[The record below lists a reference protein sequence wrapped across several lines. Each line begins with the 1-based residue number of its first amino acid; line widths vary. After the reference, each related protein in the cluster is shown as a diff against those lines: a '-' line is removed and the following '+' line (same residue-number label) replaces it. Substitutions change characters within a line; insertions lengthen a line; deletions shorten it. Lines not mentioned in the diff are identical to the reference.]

1 MATIRSRHNGITT
14 TTAAE
19 EVKSSSNNNNSKL
32 EKGKGNPE
40 KSDPMIY
47 IIFVSLLFDLLA
59 FTIILPLLPSLLEY
73 YRQNDTSGLYAV
85 LTESVRWFQQ
95 LLGAPERYISVL
107 FGGFLGSMFSFLQF
121 VASPIVGGL
130 SDYYGRKPVLLVCA
144 SGIALSY
151 LIWACSSNFALFVL
165 ARFVGGISKGNISL
179 CMSVITDVSSVKTR
193 GRGMALVGVAFSLG
207 FIVGPMIGALFAIF
221 SDKSGG
227 AWFVLPSLLAFGLA
241 AGDLLVLACCLRE
254 TLPKEKRVKEIS
266 SALSYGLQLL
276 NFSAIFRFAAIKN
289 VPKKDIEALRS
300 IGLIYFLYL
309 FLYSG
314 LEFTVTFLM
323 YHKFGYTSM
332 DQAKMF
338 LTTGMRG
345 CNSFSF
351 NNVLIDPVLL
361 IAGVIMTLLQGS
373 VVRRLPEA
381 KIKGYAIFSL
391 YLIVP
396 AFVLIGL
403 AESSRVL
410 YAGMILFA
418 ISTAFA
424 VTCLTTLVSKYGND
438 DQKGSVLG
446 IFRSLGALARALGP
460 VVGSI
465 AFWCVG
471 SKITYIAGG
480 LLLIYPALALQRAR
494 I

>member
-1 MATIRSRHNGITT
+1 MADLRSRHNG
-14 TTAAE
+14 TAAVE
-19 EVKSSSNNNNSKL
+19 KQTHSQTGSHHHNNNKALDKEASEN
-32 EKGKGNPE
+32 GKPE

-59 FTIILPLLPSLLEY
+59 FTIILPLLPSLLEH
-73 YRQNDTSGLYAV
+73 YRQNDSSGLYAV
-85 LTESVRWFQQ
+85 LTDRVRWFQQ
-95 LLGAPERYISVL
+95 LLGAPDRYISVL

-130 SDYYGRKPVLLVCA
+130 SDYYGRKPVLLTCA

-221 SDKSGG
+221 SDKSGST
-227 AWFVLPSLLAFGLA
+227 WFVLPSLLAFGLA
-241 AGDLLVLACCLRE
+241 VGDLVVLACCLRE

-289 VPKKDIEALRS
+289 VPKKDIAALRS
-300 IGLIYFLYL
+300 IGLVYFLYL

-338 LTTGMRG
+338 LTTG
-345 CNSFSF
+345 
-351 NNVLIDPVLL
+351 
-361 IAGVIMTLLQGS
+361 VIMTLLQGS

-396 AFVLIGL
+396 AFVVVGL
-403 AESSRVL
+403 AEGSRML
-410 YAGMILFA
+410 YAGMTLFA

-460 VVGSI
+460 VVGCI

-471 SKITYIAGG
+471 SRITYIAGG
-480 LLLIYPALALQRAR
+480 LLLIYPAVALQRAR

>member
-1 MATIRSRHNGITT
+1 MAALRSRHNGSL
-14 TTAAE
+14 
-19 EVKSSSNNNNSKL
+19 EVEKETHSSNHNNNKPEEESSK
-32 EKGKGNPE
+32 KGNADR
-40 KSDPMIY
+40 SDPMIY

-73 YRQNDTSGLYAV
+73 YRQNDSSGLYEV
-85 LTESVRWFQQ
+85 LTDQVRWFQQ

-193 GRGMALVGVAFSLG
+193 GRGMAFVGVAFSVG

-241 AGDLLVLACCLRE
+241 IGDLLVLTCCLRE

-300 IGLIYFLYL
+300 VGLIYFLYL

-338 LTTGMRG
+338 LTTG
-345 CNSFSF
+345 
-351 NNVLIDPVLL
+351 
-361 IAGVIMTLLQGS
+361 VIMTLLQGS

-381 KIKGYAIFSL
+381 KIKSYAIFSL

-396 AFVLIGL
+396 AFVLVGL
-403 AESSRVL
+403 ADGSGML
-410 YAGMILFA
+410 YAGMTLFA

-460 VVGSI
+460 VVGCI

-471 SKITYIAGG
+471 SRITYIAGG
-480 LLLIYPALALQRAR
+480 LLLIYPAYALQRAR

>member
-1 MATIRSRHNGITT
+1 MEALRNRQNKI
-14 TTAAE
+14 AAPETE
-19 EVKSSSNNNNSKL
+19 EHPNKTNNNNNNAGQK
-32 EKGKGNPE
+32 E

-47 IIFVSLLFDLLA
+47 IIFLSLLFDLLA

-73 YRQNDTSGLYAV
+73 YRINDSSGLYAS
-85 LTESVRWFQQ
+85 LTTRVKWFQN
-95 LLGAPERYISVL
+95 LLGAPDRYLSVL

-121 VASPIVGGL
+121 LASPIVGSL
-130 SDYYGRKPVLLVCA
+130 SDYYGRKPVLLICA

-151 LIWACSSNFALFVL
+151 LIWALSSNFALFVL
-165 ARFVGGISKGNISL
+165 ARIVGGISKGNISL
-179 CMSVITDVSSVKTR
+179 CMSVITDVSSVRTR

-207 FIVGPMIGALFAIF
+207 FIIGPMIGAMFAIF
-221 SDKSGG
+221 SNKSASGG
-227 AWFVLPSLLAFGLA
+227 AWFVLPSLLALGLA
-241 AGDLLVLACCLRE
+241 LGDVLLLVCCLRE
-254 TLPKEKRVKEIS
+254 TLPKEKRAREIA

-276 NFSAIFRFAAIKN
+276 NVSAIFRFAAIKN
-289 VPKKDIEALRS
+289 VPRKEIQALRT

-338 LTTGMRG
+338 LTTG
-345 CNSFSF
+345 
-351 NNVLIDPVLL
+351 VV
-361 IAGVIMTLLQGS
+361 MTLLQGS

-381 KIKGYAIFSL
+381 KIKSYAIFSL

-396 AFVLIGL
+396 AFVLVGL
-403 AESSRVL
+403 AENSRML

-471 SKITYIAGG
+471 SKISYITGG
-480 LLLIYPALALQRAR
+480 LLLIYPAFALQRAR

>member
-1 MATIRSRHNGITT
+1 MADLRSRPNA
-14 TTAAE
+14 TAT
-19 EVKSSSNNNNSKL
+19 SNFNNNKVEKEASENGKENSKKL
-32 EKGKGNPE
+32 E

-47 IIFVSLLFDLLA
+47 VVFISLLFDLLA

-73 YRQNDTSGLYAV
+73 YRQNDASGLYAV
-85 LTESVRWFQQ
+85 LTERVRWFQQ

-144 SGIALSY
+144 TGIALSY

-207 FIVGPMIGALFAIF
+207 FIVGPMIGAMFAIF
-221 SDKSGG
+221 SDKSASGG
-227 AWFVLPSLLAFGLA
+227 AWFVLPSLLACGLA
-241 AGDLLVLACCLRE
+241 TGDLLVVAFCLRE

-289 VPKKDIEALRS
+289 VPKKDIDALRS

-338 LTTGMRG
+338 LTTG
-345 CNSFSF
+345 
-351 NNVLIDPVLL
+351 I
-361 IAGVIMTLLQGS
+361 IMTLLQGS

-396 AFVLIGL
+396 AFILVGL
-403 AESSRVL
+403 AEGSRML

-460 VVGSI
+460 VVGCI

-494 I
+494 V

>member
-1 MATIRSRHNGITT
+1 MAALRSRHNGSL
-14 TTAAE
+14 
-19 EVKSSSNNNNSKL
+19 EVEKETNSSNHNNNKPEKESSKK
-32 EKGKGNPE
+32 ENAE

-73 YRQNDTSGLYAV
+73 YRQNDSSGLYAV
-85 LTESVRWFQQ
+85 LTDRVRWFQQ

-241 AGDLLVLACCLRE
+241 IGDLLVLACCLRE

-289 VPKKDIEALRS
+289 VPRKDIEALRS
-300 IGLIYFLYL
+300 VGLIYFLYL

-338 LTTGMRG
+338 LTTG
-345 CNSFSF
+345 
-351 NNVLIDPVLL
+351 
-361 IAGVIMTLLQGS
+361 VIMTLLQGS

-381 KIKGYAIFSL
+381 KIKSYAIFSL

-396 AFVLIGL
+396 AFVLVGL
-403 AESSRVL
+403 AEGSRML
-410 YAGMILFA
+410 YAGMTLFA

-460 VVGSI
+460 VVGCI

-471 SKITYIAGG
+471 SRITYIAGG
-480 LLLIYPALALQRAR
+480 LLLIYPAFALQRAR

>member
-1 MATIRSRHNGITT
+1 MADLRSRPNATST
-14 TTAAE
+14 
-19 EVKSSSNNNNSKL
+19 SNFNNNKVEKEAKENGKENSK
-32 EKGKGNPE
+32 KAE

-47 IIFVSLLFDLLA
+47 VVFISLLFDLLA

-73 YRQNDTSGLYAV
+73 YRQNDASGLYAV
-85 LTESVRWFQQ
+85 LTERVRWFQQ

-144 SGIALSY
+144 TGIALSY
-151 LIWACSSNFALFVL
+151 LIWAFSSNFALFVL

-207 FIVGPMIGALFAIF
+207 FIVGPMIGAMFAIF
-221 SDKSGG
+221 SDKSASGG

-241 AGDLLVLACCLRE
+241 TGDLLVLAFCLRE

-289 VPKKDIEALRS
+289 VPKKDIDALRS

-338 LTTGMRG
+338 LTTG
-345 CNSFSF
+345 
-351 NNVLIDPVLL
+351 
-361 IAGVIMTLLQGS
+361 VIMTLLQGS

-381 KIKGYAIFSL
+381 KIKAYAIFSL

-396 AFVLIGL
+396 AFILVGL
-403 AESSRVL
+403 AEGSRML

-460 VVGSI
+460 VVGCI

-471 SKITYIAGG
+471 SKITYIVGG

-494 I
+494 V

>member
-1 MATIRSRHNGITT
+1 MATLRNRLHTT
-14 TTAAE
+14 ETTKE
-19 EVKSSSNNNNSKL
+19 RPETDSQQIVTNNNND
-32 EKGKGNPE
+32 GKQQGKEAATKNAEPKE
-40 KSDPMIY
+40 KSDRMIY
-47 IIFVSLLFDLLA
+47 IIFLSLLFDLLA

-73 YRQNDTSGLYAV
+73 YRVNDSSGLYNV
-85 LTESVRWFQQ
+85 LTERVRWFQQ

-107 FGGFLGSMFSFLQF
+107 FGGFLGSMYSFLQF
-121 VASPIVGGL
+121 LASPIVGGL

-151 LIWACSSNFALFVL
+151 LLWACSGNFALFVL

-207 FIVGPMIGALFAIF
+207 FIVGPMIGAMFAIF
-221 SDKSGG
+221 SNKSASGG
-227 AWFVLPSLLAFGLA
+227 AWFVLPSLLALGLA
-241 AGDLLVLACCLRE
+241 LGDLLVLTCCLRE

-276 NFSAIFRFAAIKN
+276 NVSSIFRFAAIKN
-289 VPKKDIEALRS
+289 VPKKDKDALQS
-300 IGLIYFLYL
+300 IGMIYFLYL

-338 LTTGMRG
+338 LTTG
-345 CNSFSF
+345 
-351 NNVLIDPVLL
+351 
-361 IAGVIMTLLQGS
+361 VIMTLIQGS
-373 VVRRLPEA
+373 VVRRLPDA
-381 KIKGYAIFSL
+381 KIKSYAIFSL

-396 AFVLIGL
+396 AFVLVGL
-403 AESSRVL
+403 AEGSRML

-480 LLLIYPALALQRAR
+480 ILLVYPAIALQRAH

>member
-1 MATIRSRHNGITT
+1 MAELRSRHNGTI
-14 TTAAE
+14 AVE
-19 EVKSSSNNNNSKL
+19 KESQPSNHNNNKLDKELSKN
-32 EKGKGNPE
+32 GNAE

-73 YRQNDTSGLYAV
+73 YRQNDSSGLYAV
-85 LTESVRWFQQ
+85 LTDRVRWFQQ

-144 SGIALSY
+144 AGIALSY

-207 FIVGPMIGALFAIF
+207 FIVGPMIGAVFAIF
-221 SDKSGG
+221 SDKSGS

-241 AGDLLVLACCLRE
+241 AGDLLVLSFCLRE

-276 NFSAIFRFAAIKN
+276 NFQAIFRFAAIKN

-338 LTTGMRG
+338 LTTG
-345 CNSFSF
+345 
-351 NNVLIDPVLL
+351 I
-361 IAGVIMTLLQGS
+361 IMTLLQGS

-396 AFVLIGL
+396 AFVLVGL
-403 AESSRVL
+403 AEGSRML
-410 YAGMILFA
+410 YAGMTLFA

-460 VVGSI
+460 VVGCI

-471 SKITYIAGG
+471 SRITYIAGG
-480 LLLIYPALALQRAR
+480 LLLIYPAMALQRAR

>member
-1 MATIRSRHNGITT
+1 MENQSHSQTGSHHH
-14 TTAAE
+14 
-19 EVKSSSNNNNSKL
+19 NNNKALDKEASEN
-32 EKGKGNPE
+32 GKPE

-59 FTIILPLLPSLLEY
+59 FTIILPLLPSLLEH
-73 YRQNDTSGLYAV
+73 YRQNDSSGLYAV
-85 LTESVRWFQQ
+85 LTDRVRWFQQ
-95 LLGAPERYISVL
+95 LLGAPDRYISVL

-130 SDYYGRKPVLLVCA
+130 SDYYGRKPVLLACA

-221 SDKSGG
+221 SDKSGST
-227 AWFVLPSLLAFGLA
+227 WFVLPSLLAFGLA
-241 AGDLLVLACCLRE
+241 VGDLVVLACCLRE

-289 VPKKDIEALRS
+289 VPKKDIAALRS
-300 IGLIYFLYL
+300 IGLVYFLYL

-338 LTTGMRG
+338 LTTG
-345 CNSFSF
+345 
-351 NNVLIDPVLL
+351 
-361 IAGVIMTLLQGS
+361 VIMTLLQGS

-396 AFVLIGL
+396 AFVVVGL
-403 AESSRVL
+403 AEGSRML
-410 YAGMILFA
+410 YAGMTLFA

-460 VVGSI
+460 VVGCI

-471 SKITYIAGG
+471 SRITYIAGG
-480 LLLIYPALALQRAR
+480 LLLIYPAMALQRAR

>member
-1 MATIRSRHNGITT
+1 MADLRSRPNA
-14 TTAAE
+14 TAT
-19 EVKSSSNNNNSKL
+19 SNFNNNKVEKEARENGKENSK
-32 EKGKGNPE
+32 KPE

-47 IIFVSLLFDLLA
+47 VVFISLLFDLLA

-73 YRQNDTSGLYAV
+73 YRQNDASGLYAV
-85 LTESVRWFQQ
+85 LTERVRWFQQ

-144 SGIALSY
+144 TGIALSY

-207 FIVGPMIGALFAIF
+207 FIVGPMIGAMFAIF
-221 SDKSGG
+221 SDKSASGG
-227 AWFVLPSLLAFGLA
+227 AWFVLPSLLACGLA
-241 AGDLLVLACCLRE
+241 TGDLLVVAFCLRE

-289 VPKKDIEALRS
+289 VPKKDIDALRS

-338 LTTGMRG
+338 LTTG
-345 CNSFSF
+345 
-351 NNVLIDPVLL
+351 I
-361 IAGVIMTLLQGS
+361 IMTLLQGS

-396 AFVLIGL
+396 AFILVGL
-403 AESSRVL
+403 AEGSGML

-460 VVGSI
+460 VVGCI

-494 I
+494 V

>member
-1 MATIRSRHNGITT
+1 
-14 TTAAE
+14 
-19 EVKSSSNNNNSKL
+19 SSNNNNSKD
-32 EKGKGNPE
+32 EKSKSADSGKPD

-47 IIFVSLLFDLLA
+47 IIFISLLFDLLA

-73 YRQNDTSGLYAV
+73 YRQNDASGLYAV
-85 LTESVRWFQQ
+85 LTERVRWFQQ

-144 SGIALSY
+144 VGASLHYVRLPATNFPPNLHPQSGIALSY
-151 LIWACSSNFALFVL
+151 LIWALSSNFALFVL

-179 CMSVITDVSSVKTR
+179 CMSVITDVSSVRTR

-207 FIVGPMIGALFAIF
+207 FIVGPMIGAMFAIF
-221 SDKSGG
+221 SNKTASGG
-227 AWFVLPSLLAFGLA
+227 AWFLLPSLLAFGLA
-241 AGDLLVLACCLRE
+241 AGDVLVLALCLRE
-254 TLPKEKRVKEIS
+254 TLPREKRVKEIS

-276 NFSAIFRFAAIKN
+276 NFSAIFRFAAIRN
-289 VPKKDIEALRS
+289 VPKKDIGALRS

-338 LTTGMRG
+338 LTTG
-345 CNSFSF
+345 
-351 NNVLIDPVLL
+351 
-361 IAGVIMTLLQGS
+361 VIMTLLQGS

-396 AFVLIGL
+396 AFVLVGL
-403 AESSRVL
+403 AEGSRML
-410 YAGMILFA
+410 YAGMTLFA

-460 VVGSI
+460 VVGCI

-471 SKITYIAGG
+471 SKVTYIAGG

>member
-1 MATIRSRHNGITT
+1 MAALRSRHNGTL
-14 TTAAE
+14 
-19 EVKSSSNNNNSKL
+19 EVEREKEPQASGHNNNK
-32 EKGKGNPE
+32 PE
-40 KSDPMIY
+40 KEPSQRGNAERSDPMIY

-73 YRQNDTSGLYAV
+73 YRQNDSSGLYAV
-85 LTESVRWFQQ
+85 LTDRVRWFQQ

-241 AGDLLVLACCLRE
+241 VGDLLVLACCLRE

-289 VPKKDIEALRS
+289 VPKKDLEALRS
-300 IGLIYFLYL
+300 IGVIYFLYL

-338 LTTGMRG
+338 LTTG
-345 CNSFSF
+345 
-351 NNVLIDPVLL
+351 
-361 IAGVIMTLLQGS
+361 VIMTLLQGS

-396 AFVLIGL
+396 AFVLVGL
-403 AESSRVL
+403 AEGSRML
-410 YAGMILFA
+410 YAGMTLFA

-460 VVGSI
+460 VVGCI

-471 SKITYIAGG
+471 SRITYIAGG
-480 LLLIYPALALQRAR
+480 LLLIYPAFALQRAR

>member
-1 MATIRSRHNGITT
+1 MADLRSRPNA
-14 TTAAE
+14 TAT
-19 EVKSSSNNNNSKL
+19 SNFNNNKVEKEAKENGKENSKKL
-32 EKGKGNPE
+32 E

-47 IIFVSLLFDLLA
+47 VVFLSLLFDLLA

-73 YRQNDTSGLYAV
+73 YRQNDASGLYAV
-85 LTESVRWFQQ
+85 LTERVRWFQQ

-144 SGIALSY
+144 TGIALSY

-207 FIVGPMIGALFAIF
+207 FIVGPMIGAMFAIF
-221 SDKSGG
+221 SDKSASGG
-227 AWFVLPSLLAFGLA
+227 AWFVLPSLLACGLA
-241 AGDLLVLACCLRE
+241 TGDLLVVAFCLRE

-289 VPKKDIEALRS
+289 VPKKDIDALRS

-338 LTTGMRG
+338 LTTG
-345 CNSFSF
+345 
-351 NNVLIDPVLL
+351 I
-361 IAGVIMTLLQGS
+361 IMTLLQGS

-396 AFVLIGL
+396 AFILVGL
-403 AESSRVL
+403 AEGSRML

-460 VVGSI
+460 VVGCI

-494 I
+494 V

>member
-1 MATIRSRHNGITT
+1 MAELRSRHNGTNSV
-14 TTAAE
+14 
-19 EVKSSSNNNNSKL
+19 VKESQATNHNNNKFDKEPTKNGKP
-32 EKGKGNPE
+32 EKG
-40 KSDPMIY
+40 DPMIY

-73 YRQNDTSGLYAV
+73 YRKNDSSGLYDV
-85 LTESVRWFQQ
+85 LTDRVRWFQQ

-227 AWFVLPSLLAFGLA
+227 SWFVLPSLLAFGLA
-241 AGDLLVLACCLRE
+241 IGDLLVLACCLRE

-289 VPKKDIEALRS
+289 VPKKDIESLRS

-338 LTTGMRG
+338 LTTG
-345 CNSFSF
+345 
-351 NNVLIDPVLL
+351 I
-361 IAGVIMTLLQGS
+361 IMTLLQGS

-396 AFVLIGL
+396 AFVLVGL
-403 AESSRVL
+403 AEGSRML
-410 YAGMILFA
+410 YAGMTLFA

-460 VVGSI
+460 VVGCI
-465 AFWCVG
+465 G
-471 SKITYIAGG
+471 E
-480 LLLIYPALALQRAR
+480 R
-494 I
+494 IFCGIVISF

>member
-1 MATIRSRHNGITT
+1 MATIRSRHNGATT

-19 EVKSSSNNNNSKL
+19 EVSQPSISSSNNNNKL
-32 EKGKGNPE
+32 GKGKENPE

-73 YRQNDTSGLYAV
+73 YRQNDTSGLYSV
-85 LTESVRWFQQ
+85 LTERVRWFQQ

-338 LTTGMRG
+338 LTTG
-345 CNSFSF
+345 
-351 NNVLIDPVLL
+351 
-361 IAGVIMTLLQGS
+361 VIMTLLQGS

-396 AFVLIGL
+396 AFVLVGL

-480 LLLIYPALALQRAR
+480 LLLIYPAVALQRAR

>member
-1 MATIRSRHNGITT
+1 MAELRSRPNATT
-14 TTAAE
+14 TTTNTTTD
-19 EVKSSSNNNNSKL
+19 SSNNNQKL
-32 EKGKGNPE
+32 GKEGTKNGGGSRGDQPE

-73 YRQNDTSGLYAV
+73 YRQNDASGLYAV
-85 LTESVRWFQQ
+85 LTDRVRWFQQ

-144 SGIALSY
+144 SGIAMSY
-151 LIWACSSNFALFVL
+151 LLWACSSNFALFVL

-207 FIVGPMIGALFAIF
+207 FIVGPMIGAMFAIF
-221 SDKSGG
+221 SDKSASGG

-241 AGDLLVLACCLRE
+241 VGDLLVLACCLKE
-254 TLPKEKRVKEIS
+254 TLPKAKRVKEIS

-338 LTTGMRG
+338 LTTG
-345 CNSFSF
+345 
-351 NNVLIDPVLL
+351 
-361 IAGVIMTLLQGS
+361 VIMTLLQGS

-396 AFVLIGL
+396 AFVLVGL
-403 AESSRVL
+403 AEGSRML
-410 YAGMILFA
+410 YAGMTLFA

-460 VVGSI
+460 FVGCI

-480 LLLIYPALALQRAR
+480 LLLIYPALALQRLR

>member
-1 MATIRSRHNGITT
+1 MADLRSRQNGTV
-14 TTAAE
+14 AVEKQNQVQAG
-19 EVKSSSNNNNSKL
+19 SHHNNNRGLDKEASAN
-32 EKGKGNPE
+32 GKPE

-59 FTIILPLLPSLLEY
+59 FTIILPLLPSLLEH
-73 YRQNDTSGLYAV
+73 YRHNDSSGLYAV
-85 LTESVRWFQQ
+85 LTDRVRWFQQ

-121 VASPIVGGL
+121 VTSPIVGGL
-130 SDYYGRKPVLLVCA
+130 SDYYGRKPVLLTCA
-144 SGIALSY
+144 TGIALSY
-151 LIWACSSNFALFVL
+151 LLWACSSNFALFVL

-179 CMSVITDVSSVKTR
+179 CMSVITDVSSVQTR

-221 SDKSGG
+221 SDKSGST
-227 AWFVLPSLLAFGLA
+227 WFVLPSLLAFGLGV
-241 AGDLLVLACCLRE
+241 GDLLVLACCLRE

-289 VPKKDIEALRS
+289 VPRKDISALRS

-338 LTTGMRG
+338 LTTG
-345 CNSFSF
+345 
-351 NNVLIDPVLL
+351 
-361 IAGVIMTLLQGS
+361 VIMTLLQGS

-396 AFVLIGL
+396 AFVIVGL
-403 AESSRVL
+403 AEGSRML
-410 YAGMILFA
+410 YAGMTLFA

-460 VVGSI
+460 VVGCI

-471 SKITYIAGG
+471 SRITYIAGG
-480 LLLIYPALALQRAR
+480 LLLIYPAVALQRSR

>member
-1 MATIRSRHNGITT
+1 MSSIRNLSKPD
-14 TTAAE
+14 
-19 EVKSSSNNNNSKL
+19 VDNNNSDSQTKQQNA
-32 EKGKGNPE
+32 ESKE

-47 IIFVSLLFDLLA
+47 IIFASLLFDLLA
-59 FTIILPLLPSLLEY
+59 FTIILPLLPSLLEH
-73 YRQNDTSGLYAV
+73 YRTNDSSGLYAI
-85 LTESVRWFQQ
+85 LTDRVRWFQE
-95 LLGAPERYISVL
+95 LVGAPERYTSVL

-121 VASPIVGGL
+121 LASPIVGGL
-130 SDYYGRKPVLLVCA
+130 SDYYGRKPLLLICA
-144 SGIALSY
+144 SGISLSY
-151 LIWACSSNFALFVL
+151 LLWACSSNFALFVL

-179 CMSVITDVSSVKTR
+179 CMSVITDVSSVRTR

-207 FIVGPMIGALFAIF
+207 FIVGPMIGAMFAIF
-221 SDKSGG
+221 SNKTASGG
-227 AWFVLPSLLAFGLA
+227 AWFVLPSLLALA
-241 AGDLLVLACCLRE
+241 LSLGDLLILAFCLRE
-254 TLPKEKRVKEIS
+254 TLPKEKRVREIS
-266 SALSYGLQLL
+266 SAMSYALQLL
-276 NFSAIFRFAAIKN
+276 NISSIFRFSAIKK
-289 VPKKDIEALRS
+289 VPKKDIEALRA

-338 LTTGMRG
+338 LTTG
-345 CNSFSF
+345 
-351 NNVLIDPVLL
+351 L
-361 IAGVIMTLLQGS
+361 IMTLLQGS
-373 VVRRLPEA
+373 VVRRLPES
-381 KIKGYAIFSL
+381 KIKRYAIFNL

-396 AFVLIGL
+396 AFILVGL
-403 AESSRVL
+403 AESSRLL

-418 ISTAFA
+418 ISTAFV

-480 LLLIYPALALQRAR
+480 ILLIYPAVALQRAH

>member
-1 MATIRSRHNGITT
+1 MADLRSRPNATSI
-14 TTAAE
+14 
-19 EVKSSSNNNNSKL
+19 SNFNNNNKVDKEAKENGKENSK
-32 EKGKGNPE
+32 KAE

-47 IIFVSLLFDLLA
+47 VVFISLLFDLLA

-73 YRQNDTSGLYAV
+73 YRQNDASGLYAL
-85 LTESVRWFQQ
+85 LTERVRWFQQ

-144 SGIALSY
+144 TGIALSY
-151 LIWACSSNFALFVL
+151 LIWAFSSNFALFVL

-207 FIVGPMIGALFAIF
+207 FIVGPMIGAMFAIF
-221 SDKSGG
+221 SDKSASGG
-227 AWFVLPSLLAFGLA
+227 TWFVLPSLLAFGLA
-241 AGDLLVLACCLRE
+241 TGDLLVLAFCLRE

-289 VPKKDIEALRS
+289 VPKKDIDALRS

-338 LTTGMRG
+338 LTTG
-345 CNSFSF
+345 
-351 NNVLIDPVLL
+351 
-361 IAGVIMTLLQGS
+361 VIMTLLQGS

-381 KIKGYAIFSL
+381 KIKVYAIFSL

-396 AFVLIGL
+396 AFILVGL
-403 AESSRVL
+403 AEGSRML

-460 VVGSI
+460 VVGCI

-494 I
+494 V

>member
-1 MATIRSRHNGITT
+1 MANIRSRHNTT
-14 TTAAE
+14 KSELEAKEETESLTTN
-19 EVKSSSNNNNSKL
+19 SSGHNNNNNDGKEPSTTNTK
-32 EKGKGNPE
+32 EKCD
-40 KSDPMIY
+40 SMVY
-47 IIFVSLLFDLLA
+47 IIFLSLLFDLLA

-73 YRQNDTSGLYAV
+73 YRLHDSSGLYAV
-85 LTESVRWFQQ
+85 LTDRVRWFQQ
-95 LLGAPERYISVL
+95 LVGAPERYISVL

-121 VASPIVGGL
+121 LASPIVGGL

-144 SGIALSY
+144 SGIAASY
-151 LIWACSSNFALFVL
+151 LIWALSSNFALFVL

-179 CMSVITDVSSVKTR
+179 CMSVITDVSSEKTR
-193 GRGMALVGVAFSLG
+193 GRGMALVGIAFSLG
-207 FIVGPMIGALFAIF
+207 FIVGPMIGAMFAIY
-221 SDKSGG
+221 SNKSSSGG
-227 AWFVLPSLLAFGLA
+227 SWFVLPSLLALA
-241 AGDLLVLACCLRE
+241 LALGDLLVLVFCLKE
-254 TLPKEKRVKEIS
+254 TLPKEKRMKQIS
-266 SALSYGLQLL
+266 SSLSYASQLL
-276 NFSAIFRFAAIKN
+276 NVSSIFRFSAIKN
-289 VPKKDIEALRS
+289 VAKKDIEALRS
-300 IGLIYFLYL
+300 LGLIYFLYL

-338 LTTGMRG
+338 LTTG
-345 CNSFSF
+345 
-351 NNVLIDPVLL
+351 I
-361 IAGVIMTLLQGS
+361 IMTILQGS
-373 VVRRLPEA
+373 VVRRLPA
-381 KIKGYAIFSL
+381 TKTKSYAIYSL

-396 AFVLIGL
+396 AFVLVGL
-403 AESSRVL
+403 AEGSGML

-424 VTCLTTLVSKYGND
+424 VSCLTTLVSKYGND

-471 SKITYIAGG
+471 SKITYITGG
-480 LLLIYPALALQRAR
+480 LLLIYPGVALQRLR

>member
-1 MATIRSRHNGITT
+1 MADLRSRHNGTVAVEKQNQVQT
-14 TTAAE
+14 G
-19 EVKSSSNNNNSKL
+19 SRHNNNEGLDKEASAN
-32 EKGKGNPE
+32 EKPE

-59 FTIILPLLPSLLEY
+59 FTIILPLLPSLLEH
-73 YRQNDTSGLYAV
+73 YRQNDSSGLYAV
-85 LTESVRWFQQ
+85 LTDRVRWFQQ

-130 SDYYGRKPVLLVCA
+130 SDYYGRKPILLACA
-144 SGIALSY
+144 TGIALSY
-151 LIWACSSNFALFVL
+151 LLWACSSNFALFVL

-221 SDKSGG
+221 SDKSGST
-227 AWFVLPSLLAFGLA
+227 WFVLPSLLAFGLA
-241 AGDLLVLACCLRE
+241 VGDLLVLACCLRE

-289 VPKKDIEALRS
+289 VPKKDIAALRS

-338 LTTGMRG
+338 LTTG
-345 CNSFSF
+345 
-351 NNVLIDPVLL
+351 
-361 IAGVIMTLLQGS
+361 VIMTLLQGS

-396 AFVLIGL
+396 AFVIVGL
-403 AESSRVL
+403 AEGSRML
-410 YAGMILFA
+410 YAGMTLFA

-460 VVGSI
+460 VVGCI

-480 LLLIYPALALQRAR
+480 LLLIYPAVALQRAR

>member
-1 MATIRSRHNGITT
+1 MATLRNRQSSTT
-14 TTAAE
+14 TSISDQ
-19 EVKSSSNNNNSKL
+19 KSSDNTNKNIKDVAL
-32 EKGKGNPE
+32 KE

-47 IIFVSLLFDLLA
+47 IIFMSLLLDLLA

-73 YRQNDTSGLYAV
+73 YRVNDSSGLYAS
-85 LTESVRWFQQ
+85 LTTRVRWFQQ
-95 LLGAPERYISVL
+95 LLGAPDRYLSVL

-121 VASPIVGGL
+121 FASPIVGSL
-130 SDYYGRKPVLLVCA
+130 SDYYGRKPVLLMCA
-144 SGIALSY
+144 SGISLSY

-165 ARFVGGISKGNISL
+165 ARIVGGISKGNISL
-179 CMSVITDVSSVKTR
+179 SMSVITDVSNVQTR
-193 GRGMALVGVAFSLG
+193 GRGMALVGVAFSIG
-207 FIVGPMIGALFAIF
+207 FIVGPMIGAMFAIF
-221 SDKSGG
+221 ANKTASGG
-227 AWFVLPSLLAFGLA
+227 AWFVLPSLLALGLA
-241 AGDLLVLACCLRE
+241 VGDVLLLVFCLRE
-254 TLPKEKRVKEIS
+254 TLPQEKRAREIS

-276 NFSAIFRFAAIKN
+276 NVSSIFRFSAIKN
-289 VPKKDIEALRS
+289 VPKKDMQALRT
-300 IGLIYFLYL
+300 IGFIYFLYL

-338 LTTGMRG
+338 LTTGL
-345 CNSFSF
+345 
-351 NNVLIDPVLL
+351 V
-361 IAGVIMTLLQGS
+361 MTMLQGS
-373 VVRRLPEA
+373 VVRRLPED
-381 KIKGYAIFSL
+381 KIRMYAIYSL

-396 AFVLIGL
+396 AFITVGL
-403 AESSRVL
+403 AEDSRML

-465 AFWCVG
+465 AFWSVG
-471 SKITYIAGG
+471 SKITYLSGG
-480 LLLIYPALALQRAR
+480 LLLLYPALALQRAR

>member
-1 MATIRSRHNGITT
+1 MAALRSRHNGTSAVET
-14 TTAAE
+14 ETDGPP
-19 EVKSSSNNNNSKL
+19 SNHNNNNKL
-32 EKGKGNPE
+32 EKEGSKNGKPE

-73 YRQNDTSGLYAV
+73 YRQNDSSGLYAV
-85 LTESVRWFQQ
+85 LTDRVRWFQQ

-130 SDYYGRKPVLLVCA
+130 SDYYGRKPVLMVCA

-227 AWFVLPSLLAFGLA
+227 SWFVLPSLLAFGLA
-241 AGDLLVLACCLRE
+241 IGDLLVLGCCLRE

-266 SALSYGLQLL
+266 SALAYGLQLL

-289 VPKKDIEALRS
+289 VPKKDMEALRS
-300 IGLIYFLYL
+300 VGLIYFLYL

-332 DQAKMF
+332 DQARMF
-338 LTTGMRG
+338 LTT
-345 CNSFSF
+345 
-351 NNVLIDPVLL
+351 
-361 IAGVIMTLLQGS
+361 GVIMTLLQGS

-396 AFVLIGL
+396 AFVLVGL
-403 AESSRVL
+403 AEGSRML
-410 YAGMILFA
+410 YAGMTLFA

-460 VVGSI
+460 VVGCI

-471 SKITYIAGG
+471 SRITYISGG

>member
-1 MATIRSRHNGITT
+1 MADLRSRPNTT
-14 TTAAE
+14 
-19 EVKSSSNNNNSKL
+19 SISNFNNNNKVEKEAKENGKENSK
-32 EKGKGNPE
+32 KTE

-47 IIFVSLLFDLLA
+47 VVFISLLFDLLA

-73 YRQNDTSGLYAV
+73 YRQNDASGLYAV
-85 LTESVRWFQQ
+85 LTERVRWFQQ

-144 SGIALSY
+144 TGIALSY
-151 LIWACSSNFALFVL
+151 LIWAFSSNFALFVL

-207 FIVGPMIGALFAIF
+207 FIVGPMIGAMFAIF
-221 SDKSGG
+221 SDKSASGG

-241 AGDLLVLACCLRE
+241 TGDLLVLAFCLRE

-289 VPKKDIEALRS
+289 VPKKDIDALRS

-338 LTTGMRG
+338 LTTG
-345 CNSFSF
+345 
-351 NNVLIDPVLL
+351 
-361 IAGVIMTLLQGS
+361 VIMTLLQGS

-381 KIKGYAIFSL
+381 KIKAYAIFSL

-396 AFVLIGL
+396 AFILVGL
-403 AESSRVL
+403 AEGSRML

-460 VVGSI
+460 VVGCI

-494 I
+494 V

>member
-1 MATIRSRHNGITT
+1 MAELRSRHNGTVAVEKQNQVQT
-14 TTAAE
+14 G
-19 EVKSSSNNNNSKL
+19 SQHNNNEGLDKEASAN
-32 EKGKGNPE
+32 EKPE

-59 FTIILPLLPSLLEY
+59 FTIILPLLPSLLEH
-73 YRQNDTSGLYAV
+73 YRQNDSSGLYAV
-85 LTESVRWFQQ
+85 LTDRVRWFQQ

-130 SDYYGRKPVLLVCA
+130 SDYYGRKPILLACA
-144 SGIALSY
+144 TGIAVSY
-151 LIWACSSNFALFVL
+151 LLWACSSNFALFVL

-221 SDKSGG
+221 SDKSGST
-227 AWFVLPSLLAFGLA
+227 WFVLPSLLAFGLA
-241 AGDLLVLACCLRE
+241 VGDLLVLACCLRE

-289 VPKKDIEALRS
+289 VPKKDIAALRS

-338 LTTGMRG
+338 LTTG
-345 CNSFSF
+345 
-351 NNVLIDPVLL
+351 
-361 IAGVIMTLLQGS
+361 VIMTLLQGS

-396 AFVLIGL
+396 AFVIVGL
-403 AESSRVL
+403 AEGSRML
-410 YAGMILFA
+410 YAGMTLFA

-460 VVGSI
+460 VVGCI

-480 LLLIYPALALQRAR
+480 LLLIYPAVALQHAR

>member
-1 MATIRSRHNGITT
+1 MATVRNRQNTTTITT
-14 TTAAE
+14 TETE
-19 EVKSSSNNNNSKL
+19 QPFESKGNDNNNGKPAAAK
-32 EKGKGNPE
+32 EKT
-40 KSDPMIY
+40 DPMIY
-47 IIFVSLLFDLLA
+47 IIFISLLFDLLA

-73 YRQNDTSGLYAV
+73 YRVNDSSGLYDW
-85 LTESVRWFQQ
+85 LTTRVRWFQQ
-95 LLGAPERYISVL
+95 LLGAPERYLSVL

-121 VASPIVGGL
+121 LASPIVGSL
-130 SDYYGRKPVLLVCA
+130 SDYYGRKPVLLICA

-151 LIWACSSNFALFVL
+151 LIWACSRNFALFVL
-165 ARFVGGISKGNISL
+165 ARIVGGISKGNISL
-179 CMSVITDVSSVKTR
+179 SMSVITDVSSLRTR
-193 GRGMALVGVAFSLG
+193 GKGMALVGVAFSLG
-207 FIVGPMIGALFAIF
+207 FIVGPMIGAMFAIF
-221 SDKSGG
+221 SNKSASGG
-227 AWFVLPSLLAFGLA
+227 AWFVLPSLLALSLA
-241 AGDLLVLACCLRE
+241 LADVLLLAFCLRE
-254 TLPKEKRVKEIS
+254 TLPEAKRAHEIS

-276 NFSAIFRFAAIKN
+276 NVFSIFKFAAIKN
-289 VPKKDIEALRS
+289 VPRKDIQALRS

-338 LTTGMRG
+338 LTTG
-345 CNSFSF
+345 
-351 NNVLIDPVLL
+351 VV
-361 IAGVIMTLLQGS
+361 MTLLQGS

-381 KIKGYAIFSL
+381 KIKSYAIFSL

-396 AFVLIGL
+396 AFVLVGL
-403 AESSRVL
+403 ADNSRML
-410 YAGMILFA
+410 YVGMILFA
-418 ISTAFA
+418 VSTAFA
-424 VTCLTTLVSKYGND
+424 VTCLTTLVSRYGND

-480 LLLIYPALALQRAR
+480 ILLIYPAIALQRAR

>member
-1 MATIRSRHNGITT
+1 MADLRSRHNG
-14 TTAAE
+14 TAAVE
-19 EVKSSSNNNNSKL
+19 KQNHSQTGSHHHNNNKALDKEASEN
-32 EKGKGNPE
+32 GKPE

-59 FTIILPLLPSLLEY
+59 FTIILPLLPSLLEH
-73 YRQNDTSGLYAV
+73 YRQNDSSGLYAV
-85 LTESVRWFQQ
+85 LTDRVRWFQQ
-95 LLGAPERYISVL
+95 LLGAPDRYISVL

-130 SDYYGRKPVLLVCA
+130 SDYYGRKPVLLACA

-221 SDKSGG
+221 SDKSGST
-227 AWFVLPSLLAFGLA
+227 WFVLPSLLAFGLA
-241 AGDLLVLACCLRE
+241 VGDLVVLACCLRE

-289 VPKKDIEALRS
+289 VPKKDIAALRS
-300 IGLIYFLYL
+300 IGLVYFLYL

-338 LTTGMRG
+338 LTTG
-345 CNSFSF
+345 
-351 NNVLIDPVLL
+351 
-361 IAGVIMTLLQGS
+361 VIMTLLQGS

-381 KIKGYAIFSL
+381 KIKCYAIFSL

-396 AFVLIGL
+396 AFVVVGL
-403 AESSRVL
+403 AEGSRML
-410 YAGMILFA
+410 YAGMTLFA

-460 VVGSI
+460 VVGCI

-471 SKITYIAGG
+471 SRITYIAGG
-480 LLLIYPALALQRAR
+480 LLLIYPAVALQRAR

>member
-1 MATIRSRHNGITT
+1 MATIRSRHNGATTT
-14 TTAAE
+14 TTAGE
-19 EVKSSSNNNNSKL
+19 EKQSSSSNNNNTML
-32 EKGKGNPE
+32 GKGKGNPE

-73 YRQNDTSGLYAV
+73 YRQNDASGLYAV
-85 LTESVRWFQQ
+85 LTDRVRWFQQ

-241 AGDLLVLACCLRE
+241 AGDLLVLVCCLRE

-338 LTTGMRG
+338 LTTG
-345 CNSFSF
+345 
-351 NNVLIDPVLL
+351 
-361 IAGVIMTLLQGS
+361 VIMTILQGS

-381 KIKGYAIFSL
+381 KTKGYAIFSL

-396 AFVLIGL
+396 AFVLVGL
-403 AESSRVL
+403 AESSGVL

-480 LLLIYPALALQRAR
+480 LLLIFPALALQRAR

>member
-1 MATIRSRHNGITT
+1 MADLRSRHNG
-14 TTAAE
+14 TAAVE
-19 EVKSSSNNNNSKL
+19 KLNHSQTGSHHHNNNKALDKEASEN
-32 EKGKGNPE
+32 GKPE

-59 FTIILPLLPSLLEY
+59 FTIILPLLPSLLEH
-73 YRQNDTSGLYAV
+73 YRQNDSSGLYAV
-85 LTESVRWFQQ
+85 LTDRVRWFQQ
-95 LLGAPERYISVL
+95 LLGAPDRYISVL

-130 SDYYGRKPVLLVCA
+130 SDYYGRKPVLVTCA

-221 SDKSGG
+221 SDKSGST
-227 AWFVLPSLLAFGLA
+227 WFVLPSLLAFGLA
-241 AGDLLVLACCLRE
+241 VGDLVVLACCLRE

-289 VPKKDIEALRS
+289 VPKKDIAALRS
-300 IGLIYFLYL
+300 IGLVYFLYL

-338 LTTGMRG
+338 LTTG
-345 CNSFSF
+345 
-351 NNVLIDPVLL
+351 
-361 IAGVIMTLLQGS
+361 VIMTLLQGS

-396 AFVLIGL
+396 AFVVVGL
-403 AESSRVL
+403 AEGSRML
-410 YAGMILFA
+410 YAGMTLFA

-460 VVGSI
+460 VVGCI

-480 LLLIYPALALQRAR
+480 LLLIYPAVALQRAR